1 MNFATFYI
9 DCAERSSRAEVFACA
24 ATDAFLSVDHRYLAT
39 VIFLRLYH
47 HDGSRRAMALA
58 VATFDAI
65 GRYDTVFLHPHSIA
79 DTDRSLLF
87 TTDLC
92 NSTGRT
98 HM

>member
-1 MNFATFYI
+1 VNFATFYI

-24 ATDAFLSVDHRYLAT
+24 TTDAFIGVDDRYLAT
-39 VIFLRLYH
+39 VIFLRLHH

-65 GRYDTVFLHPHSIA
+65 GGYDTVFLHPHSVA
-79 DTDRSLLF
+79 DADRSLLF
-87 TTDLC
+87 ATNLC
-92 NSTGRT
+92 NGTCRT